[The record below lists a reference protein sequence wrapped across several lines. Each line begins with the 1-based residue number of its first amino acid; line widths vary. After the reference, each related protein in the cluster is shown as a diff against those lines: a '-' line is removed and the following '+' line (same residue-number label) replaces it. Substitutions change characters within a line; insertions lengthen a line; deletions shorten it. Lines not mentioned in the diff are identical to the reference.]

1 MIMKKESILAIA
13 FLIGTSGLFA
23 TDFEKQNHNNHKN
36 PIETPSLDATE
47 NSDNLEITTQNYKH
61 TSYKNKKL
69 QNLNHNNIDLFYKD
83 IQLEAAKN
91 YINIMP
97 DIVGKE

>member
-1 MIMKKESILAIA
+1 MKKESILALA

-36 PIETPSLDATE
+36 PIETPSLEATE
-47 NSDNLEITTQNYKH
+47 NSDNVEITSQDYIH
-61 TSYKNKKL
+61 TSNKNKKL
-69 QNLNHNNIDLFYKD
+69 YNLNYNNIDLFYKD